1 MCDCGL
7 GRVGSFGGVSSPEPK
22 LLGGLL
28 NGEFSCEISPL
39 RATVGPEIEP
49 ILGAGISVLSFR
61 GAGGG
66 GGTLARLISPDRL
79 GGGGDGG
86 REPPGRGDFGALK
99 DGEVFNDRLGI
110 LKDWPLVIGV
120 AGDAT
125 ASGFTNEG

>member
-1 MCDCGL
+1 M
-7 GRVGSFGGVSSPEPK
+7 
-22 LLGGLL
+22 
-28 NGEFSCEISPL
+28 NGEFSCEISLL
-39 RATVGPEIEP
+39 RATVAPEIDP
-49 ILGAGISVLSFR
+49 ILGAGISALSFR

-66 GGTLARLISPDRL
+66 GGTLTRFISPDRL

-86 REPPGRGDFGALK
+86 RDPPGRGDLGALK